1 MHTVCVCSIPLNAH
15 AAAYM
20 HGPVHTGD
28 KVEFDRLL
36 RSTLSPKLNMFNLVD
51 FIESGRFFCR
61 RNVARMSNVL
71 RTLSPVCAGPNGWHC
86 WWPCVTFVEGHFKY
100 YRQFRCLYLKMQQ
113 TSIYNNVFSQL
124 QGSDIN
130 YFYRKDCDM
139 MLSATC

>member
-51 FIESGRFFCR
+51 FIESGRFFVAGMSPECR
-61 RNVARMSNVL
+61 TSLGLCRQ
-71 RTLSPVCAGPNGWHC
+71 
-86 WWPCVTFVEGHFKY
+86 CVPALMVDTADD
-100 YRQFRCLYLKMQQ
+100 L
-113 TSIYNNVFSQL
+113 
-124 QGSDIN
+124 
-130 YFYRKDCDM
+130 
-139 MLSATC
+139 A